1 MHGLIL
7 PLLATVLLSTA
18 TPALACW
25 AAVDAPELARA
36 GAAPVG
42 VMTIPVTV
50 AGRPDLL
57 ASNLLTGRIVRADR
71 TLKVT
76 LWYPAASGA
85 GVGAAAPKAYEG
97 RVRRPGQPDAVF
109 ETHGCAYP
117 GAAPLKTAAPLVV
130 FSHGYGGWATYTA
143 DLAESLSSHGYVVA
157 AIDHED
163 PPFQDAGGFALS
175 FANVAANRARDQQ
188 AVIARLRG
196 LAHDPDFALA
206 GAFDA
211 DRLALIGYSMGGF
224 GALATAG
231 AGYDTAS
238 PFYRRIPGDLL
249 TNQAEGQAQPADGL
263 KALVLIAPWGGQ
275 TANRSWSTAA
285 LSRVTAPTLLIVGD
299 QDDVAGY
306 ADGAQRIYE
315 GLTGADRRMLVFA
328 NARHN
333 LVGADAPAAARTA
346 FSSFEGF
353 EEPVWR
359 KDRLRN
365 ISAHFIVAFLDLTL
379 KGDTDRAD
387 YLKPLPPGGVAKGF
401 SKRWSLGFSLRRDP
415 SAQP

>member
-1 MHGLIL
+1 L
-7 PLLATVLLSTA
+7 
-18 TPALACW
+18 
-25 AAVDAPELARA
+25 
-36 GAAPVG
+36 
-42 VMTIPVTV
+42 
-50 AGRPDLL
+50 
-57 ASNLLTGRIVRADR
+57 SNLLIGRIVRADR

-76 LWYPAASGA
+76 LWYPTASGA
-85 GVGAAAPKAYEG
+85 GVGAATPKAYEG
-97 RVRRPGQPDAVF
+97 RVRRPGQSDAVF
-109 ETHGCAYP
+109 EIPGCSHP
-117 GAAPLKTAAPLVV
+117 GAAPLKTAVPLVV

-143 DLAESLSSHGYVVA
+143 DLAETLASRGYVVA

-163 PPFQDAGGFALS
+163 PPFRNAVGFALS
-175 FANVAANRARDQQ
+175 FAHVAANRARDQQ
-188 AVIARLRG
+188 AVIALLRG

-206 GAFDA
+206 GAFDP

-263 KALVLIAPWGGQ
+263 KALVLMAPWGGQ

-285 LSRVTAPTLLIVGD
+285 LSRVTVPTLLIVGD

-315 GLTGADRRMLVFA
+315 GLTGADRQMLVFA

-333 LVGADAPAAARTA
+333 LVGADAPAAARSA
-346 FSSFEGF
+346 FSSFESF

-359 KDRLRN
+359 KDRLRT

-379 KGDTDRAD
+379 KGDTDRAE

>member
-18 TPALACW
+18 TPALACG

-42 VMTIPVTV
+42 VMIVPVTV
-50 AGRPDLL
+50 AGRPDLP

-76 LWYPAASGA
+76 VWYPAAGGA
-85 GVGAAAPKAYEG
+85 GAVAPTAYEG
-97 RVRRPGQPDAVF
+97 RVRRPGHRDTMF
-109 ETHGCAYP
+109 EIPGCAEP
-117 GAAPLKTAAPLVV
+117 GAAPLKTVAPLVV

-143 DLAESLSSHGYVVA
+143 DLAETLASRGYVVA

-175 FANVAANRARDQQ
+175 FAHVAANRARDQQ

-206 GAFDA
+206 GAFDP

-249 TNQAEGQAQPADGL
+249 TNQAEGQAQPAEGL

-275 TANRSWSTAA
+275 TENRSWSTAA

-333 LVGADAPAAARTA
+333 LVGADAPKAARTA

-359 KDRLRN
+359 KDRLRA

-387 YLKPLPPGGVAKGF
+387 YLKPLPSGGVAKGF
-401 SKRWSLGFSLRRDP
+401 SKRWSLGFSLRRDL
-415 SAQP
+415 SARP